1 MIKLVS
7 TALSGAV
14 ALAAAP
20 AVAGTPQAPGK
31 PQKKTVTVQDN
42 YYGPTK
48 ETVNRDSL
56 ITWKWTDESGDVHDV
71 KLVSGPKGVRKFQ
84 TEPASAGFR
93 YSKRLT
99 KPGIYKFICT
109 LHEDDGMKM
118 TIVVRH

>member
-7 TALSGAV
+7 TALVGAA

-20 AVAGTPQAPGK
+20 AVAGTPQATAK

-48 ETVNRDSL
+48 ETVNRYLL
-56 ITWKWTDESGDVHDV
+56 ITWKWTDESADVHDV
-71 KLVSGPKGVRKFQ
+71 KLVSGPKGFRKFQ
-84 TEPASAGFR
+84 TEPASAGYR

-99 KPGIYKFICT
+99 KPGTYKFVCT